1 MRSIARTYLRTDE
14 RDLRLGG
21 LRVVPLF
28 TYDMKEGMQLTVINL
43 TGYELK
49 KYRTSLHDGRG
60 PLDCGRLCD
69 HVEPNLTDVA

>member
-1 MRSIARTYLRTDE
+1 MMRACHEMTYHTIL
-14 RDLRLGG
+14 
-21 LRVVPLF
+21 
-28 TYDMKEGMQLTVINL
+28 MKEGMQLTVINL

-60 PLDCGRLCD
+60 PLDCGRLRD

>member
-1 MRSIARTYLRTDE
+1 
-14 RDLRLGG
+14 
-21 LRVVPLF
+21 
-28 TYDMKEGMQLTVINL
+28 MKEGMQLTVINL